1 MALKLDR
8 LKGLIYDFLIILTR
22 RLIMDQSNPNLSIEY
37 IDSVT
42 VAVPTD
48 AKILDEEQIQALE
61 KTFMPLIEQ
70 TNGIRL
76 LIDFSNVQFLTS
88 SVLGLLIRIN
98 RKVLQSEG
106 RLRLCCIDPKILEI
120 FKITR
125 LDKVFE
131 LYQDRQQ
138 ALEGF

>member
-1 MALKLDR
+1 
-8 LKGLIYDFLIILTR
+8 
-22 RLIMDQSNPNLSIEY
+22 MDQSNPNLSIEY

>member
-1 MALKLDR
+1 MDR
-8 LKGLIYDFLIILTR
+8 T
-22 RLIMDQSNPNLSIEY
+22 NPNLSIEY
-37 IDSVT
+37 INGVV

-48 AKILDEEQIQALE
+48 SKILDEDQIQSLE

-70 TNGIRL
+70 NKGIRL

-98 RKVLQSEG
+98 RKVLQTDG
-106 RLRLCCIDPKILEI
+106 QLRLCSIDGKILDI

-125 LDKVFE
+125 LDKVFAIFSQRE
-131 LYQDRQQ
+131 S
-138 ALEGF
+138 ALDGL

>member
-1 MALKLDR
+1 MDR
-8 LKGLIYDFLIILTR
+8 
-22 RLIMDQSNPNLSIEY
+22 MNPNLSIEY
-37 IDSVT
+37 IDGVA

-48 AKILDEEQIQALE
+48 AKILDEEQIQSLE

-70 TNGIRL
+70 TRGIRL

-88 SVLGLLIRIN
+88 SVLGLLIRIH

-106 RLRLCCIDPKILEI
+106 RLGLCGIDRKILEI

-131 LYQDRQQ
+131 IYADRQ
-138 ALEGF
+138 AAFKGL

>member
-1 MALKLDR
+1 
-8 LKGLIYDFLIILTR
+8 
-22 RLIMDQSNPNLSIEY
+22 MDQSNPNLSIEY
-37 IDSVT
+37 IDSVA

-48 AKILDEEQIQALE
+48 AKILDEDQIQALE

>member
-1 MALKLDR
+1 M
-8 LKGLIYDFLIILTR
+8 
-22 RLIMDQSNPNLSIEY
+22 MDQMNPNLSIEY
-37 IDSVT
+37 SDGVA

-48 AKILDEEQIQALE
+48 TKILDEEQIQSLE

-106 RLRLCCIDPKILEI
+106 RLGLCSIDRKILEI

-131 LYQDRQQ
+131 IYIDRES
-138 ALEGF
+138 AFKGL

>member
-1 MALKLDR
+1 MDR
-8 LKGLIYDFLIILTR
+8 
-22 RLIMDQSNPNLSIEY
+22 MNPNLSIKY
-37 IDSVT
+37 IDGIA

-48 AKILDEEQIQALE
+48 AKILDEEQIQSLE

-70 TNGIRL
+70 AHGIRL

-98 RKVLQSEG
+98 RKVFQAEG
-106 RLRLCCIDPKILEI
+106 RLGLCCIDRKILEI

-131 LYQDRQQ
+131 IYADRES
-138 ALEGF
+138 AFKGF